1 MKSKKS
7 IVSAIMSVF
16 LLLTLFA
23 YVPSASAATNMQ
35 TYVDAMQPGW
45 NLGNSLD
52 ATGPDETS
60 WGNPVV
66 TQAFIQQIA
75 AQGFKSIR
83 IPVTWVQHTGP
94 APSYTV
100 DPAWMS
106 RVQQIIDWSLNAGLY
121 VMINVHHD
129 SWQWVN
135 NMDTNHDQ
143 VVAEYSAI
151 WTQIANNFKNYSNKL
166 MFESINEPFFG
177 NNLAATTQL
186 SLLNELNTDF
196 FNIVRGT
203 GGANATRP
211 LVLPTLSTNASQ
223 QYLDSLNSTIAN
235 LNDSN
240 IIATI
245 HFYGFWPFSVNIAG
259 YTKFDTDTINDI
271 NTSLDAVY
279 NTFVA
284 KGIPVVVGEYGL
296 LGFDSGPGTV
306 EHGEML
312 KYFEYFLQYAKSK
325 SVTHMLWDNGS
336 QFNRTTYQWSD
347 PDIYNII
354 KQSLTGRSSTAD
366 TDLIFLKSGVTV
378 TDASLALNLNGNSF
392 VSLKNGTT
400 TLKSGRDYTLSGS
413 TLSVKA
419 SYLSKLASGA
429 LGEKAVLTA
438 NFNSGPAWKIHV
450 RYYNTPVL
458 QSASG
463 ATSSFAIP
471 TAFNGDQ
478 LATMEAVYAAG
489 GNAGP
494 QNWTSYKEFNYCF
507 SPDYTNSQITL
518 TSNFFNATT
527 DGTVTLTF
535 HFWSGAIVK
544 YTIVKS
550 GTSVTGTAQ

>member
-7 IVSAIMSVF
+7 IVSALMSVV
-16 LLLTLFA
+16 LLLSLFA
-23 YVPSASAATNMQ
+23 FVPSASAATNMQ

-45 NLGNSLD
+45 NLGNTLD

-106 RVQQIIDWSLNAGLY
+106 RVQQIVDWSLNAGLY

-143 VVAEYSAI
+143 VVAEYTAI

-259 YTKFDTDTINDI
+259 YTKFESDTINDI
-271 NTSLDAVY
+271 TTSVDAVY

-347 PDIYNII
+347 LDIYNII

-366 TDLIFLKSGVTV
+366 TDLIFLKSGSAV

-413 TLSVKA
+413 TLTVKA

-429 LGEKAVLTA
+429 LGEKAV
-438 NFNSGPAWKIHV
+438 
-450 RYYNTPVL
+450 
-458 QSASG
+458 
-463 ATSSFAIP
+463 
-471 TAFNGDQ
+471 
-478 LATMEAVYAAG
+478 
-489 GNAGP
+489 
-494 QNWTSYKEFNYCF
+494 
-507 SPDYTNSQITL
+507 
-518 TSNFFNATT
+518 
-527 DGTVTLTF
+527 
-535 HFWSGAIVK
+535 
-544 YTIVKS
+544 
-550 GTSVTGTAQ
+550 